1 MFKEY
6 PGRPYKIPAS
16 SRTPEQQALVDRI
29 LAGPRKEMPPNL
41 EIWLNHPA
49 FANVAESFGAYV
61 TKLSPMTVRAREIV
75 ILVVAAFLQSDFEW
89 HWHDQFARK
98 AGLTGEQIL
107 AIKEKKPARFEEPA
121 EQVTFDLSVALLERR
136 SIDDALHQ
144 RAMQWLGHGGVADI
158 VGLVGL
164 YTMIALT
171 IDFYRV
177 PVDMA

>member
-6 PGRPYKIPAS
+6 PGRPYKIDPG

-41 EIWLNHPA
+41 EIWLHNPA
-49 FANVAESFGAYV
+49 FAAVAEAFGAYV
-61 TKLSPMTVRAREIV
+61 SKLSPMTVRAREIV
-75 ILVVAAFLQSDFEW
+75 ILVTAAFLQSEFEW

-98 AGLTGEQIL
+98 AGLGDEQIL
-107 AIKEKKPARFEEPA
+107 AIKDKRPARFDDPA
-121 EQVTFDLSVALLERR
+121 EQITHELTVALLEHR
-136 SIDDALHQ
+136 SVDDALYQ
-144 RAMQWLGHGGVADI
+144 RAMRLLGHGGVADI

-177 PVDMA
+177 PVETA